1 MRIAAL
7 VHNGVLNDARVIK
20 EAMTLRAAGY
30 EVDIHGIAPHE
41 QAEHHILPG
50 TDIEVF
56 LEPRAA
62 PRPAPPPP
70 SKIDPRVLRYGVMW
84 PLQFFSLLIGGAL
97 LWWCA
102 LQLEARYAAVVGHQT
117 VFAAV
122 LLLGAVGGVGFMFF
136 RRLQWRVVSSIMTR
150 RYRAARAKQAQA
162 LAASRSE
169 ADAGDNFYRLT
180 DAMLASVSRRP
191 IPDVIHLH
199 DHVSLVLADRLKAL
213 YKRPIV
219 WDAHEIYQEL
229 ADSDPRRAQAN
240 ADIIAAK
247 HPFIDYFITIND
259 SIARFYQEHYPRMPD
274 PQVVM
279 NASMIAPVPVY
290 DGRLHDAAQLPRE
303 QKIILFQGGFSP
315 HRGLPQLVEAAN
327 ALPAEW
333 TLVMMGWGGME
344 AELRAMVNHHSRQA
358 VSPTVVFLPGVP
370 QHELQQWSAGA
381 TLGVIPYENTSL
393 NHLYCTPNKLWEYP
407 SAGVPVLCS
416 DLIEMTA
423 VLEKYEFGFLLPREF
438 SSADIVSVVSG
449 LSAERL
455 ATARVNCASWLDAN
469 NWSVWER
476 NLLAIYDNIRIA
488 RQAGDGR
495 AALVS

>member
-70 SKIDPRVLRYGVMW
+70 SKIDPRV
-84 PLQFFSLLIGGAL
+84 
-97 LWWCA
+97 
-102 LQLEARYAAVVGHQT
+102 
-117 VFAAV
+117 
-122 LLLGAVGGVGFMFF
+122 
-136 RRLQWRVVSSIMTR
+136 
-150 RYRAARAKQAQA
+150 
-162 LAASRSE
+162 
-169 ADAGDNFYRLT
+169 
-180 DAMLASVSRRP
+180 
-191 IPDVIHLH
+191 
-199 DHVSLVLADRLKAL
+199 
-213 YKRPIV
+213 
-219 WDAHEIYQEL
+219 
-229 ADSDPRRAQAN
+229 
-240 ADIIAAK
+240 
-247 HPFIDYFITIND
+247 
-259 SIARFYQEHYPRMPD
+259 PD